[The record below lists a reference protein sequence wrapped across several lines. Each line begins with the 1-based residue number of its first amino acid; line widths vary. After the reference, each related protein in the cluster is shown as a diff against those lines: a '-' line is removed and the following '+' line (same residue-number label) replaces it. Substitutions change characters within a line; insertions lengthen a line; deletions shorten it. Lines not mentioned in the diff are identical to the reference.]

1 MSEATAESYQRLFE
15 QNADGRAVL
24 EDLMRRFS
32 AQPCFIAGADGD
44 RVTCYRLGQRA
55 VIEHVVNQINMANGV
70 G

>member
-1 MSEATAESYQRLFE
+1 MSEATADSYQRLFE

-32 AQPCFIAGADGD
+32 APQPFVPGADGE
-44 RVTCYRLGQRA
+44 RETCYRLGKRA

-70 G
+70 